1 MKLWKIP
8 KFLINVQFKFQKEKR
23 VRLGK
28 KKKKKIVLV
37 STIKNE
43 NTLSCQRK
51 TTQIQ
56 GNNILN
62 KETRENRIIFF

>member
-1 MKLWKIP
+1 MENTKIP
-8 KFLINVQFKFQKEKR
+8 NKCAIQVPERKKSETWQ
-23 VRLGK
+23 K
-28 KKKKKIVLV
+28 KKKKKVLV

>member
-1 MKLWKIP
+1 MENTKIP
-8 KFLINVQFKFQKEKR
+8 NKCAIQVPER
-23 VRLGK
+23 K
-28 KKKKKIVLV
+28 KSETWQKKKKIVLV